1 MTIKQYL
8 ILMTSCTVLCWGSWL
23 LVLFFINPETAGI
36 LGFALFYFSLFFA
49 LTGSLALI
57 SYFSRAVFTKRYS
70 QTEEVQISFRQAIF
84 WALVTTLAM
93 FLQAHDLL
101 NWLNTILLVM
111 AVTVV
116 EFLILS
122 LKKEKFEGTGRE

>member
-1 MTIKQYL
+1 M
-8 ILMTSCTVLCWGSWL
+8 
-23 LVLFFINPETAGI
+23 VLFFINPETTGI

>member
-23 LVLFFINPETAGI
+23 LVLFFINPETTGI
-36 LGFALFYFSLFFA
+36 
-49 LTGSLALI
+49 LALI